1 MKEQKQK
8 GIILTC
14 IVLVVYLVFLCWLI
28 LFKLADSPEKIP
40 SMRGIN
46 LIPFYYDQL
55 AGSRFQLNEILYN
68 VFVFI
73 PVGFF
78 FSALGKKKIV
88 SGIMYSAL
96 LSLCFEVLQWCFSL
110 GASDIT
116 DLITNIAGGALGASI
131 FLVLEKL
138 LKGKEVIVVSIIG
151 AILEV
156 LLICLMIFLIIL

>member
-1 MKEQKQK
+1 MKKQK
-8 GIILTC
+8 GIILAY
-14 IVLVVYLVFLCWLI
+14 IVFVVYLVFLCWLI

-68 VFVFI
+68 VFIFV

-78 FSALGKKKIV
+78 FSALGKKKVI

-96 LSLCFEVLQWCFSL
+96 LSFGFEVLQWIFSL
-110 GASDIT
+110 GSSDIT
-116 DLITNIAGGALGASI
+116 DLITNIAGGALGAGL
-131 FLVLEKL
+131 FFVLGKL
-138 LKGKEVIVVSIIG
+138 FKGKEVIAVSIIG
-151 AILEV
+151 AILEL
-156 LLICLMIFLIIL
+156 LLISLMIILIIS

>member
-1 MKEQKQK
+1 MKKQK
-8 GIILTC
+8 GIILAY
-14 IVLVVYLVFLCWLI
+14 IVFVVYLFFLCWLI

-68 VFVFI
+68 VFIFV

-78 FSALGKKKIV
+78 FSALGKKMII

-96 LSLCFEVLQWCFSL
+96 LSFGFEVLQWCFSL

-116 DLITNIAGGALGASI
+116 DLITNIAGGALGAGL
-131 FLVLEKL
+131 FFVLGKL
-138 LKGKEVIVVSIIG
+138 FKGKEVIAVSIIG
-151 AILEV
+151 AILEL
-156 LLICLMIFLIIL
+156 LLISLMIILIIS

>member
-1 MKEQKQK
+1 MKKQK
-8 GIILTC
+8 GIILAY
-14 IVLVVYLVFLCWLI
+14 IVFIVYLVFLCWLI

-78 FSALGKKKIV
+78 FSALGKKKVIY
-88 SGIMYSAL
+88 GIMYSAL
-96 LSLCFEVLQWCFSL
+96 LSFGFEVLQWCFSL

-116 DLITNIAGGALGASI
+116 DLITNIAGGALGAGL
-131 FLVLEKL
+131 FFVLGKL
-138 LKGKEVIVVSIIG
+138 LKGKEVIAVSIIG
-151 AILEV
+151 AILEL
-156 LLICLMIFLIIL
+156 LLISLMIILIIS

>member
-8 GIILTC
+8 GIILTY

-28 LFKLADSPEKIP
+28 LFKLADNPEKIP

-46 LIPFYYDQL
+46 LIPFHYDQL
-55 AGSRFQLNEILYN
+55 AGSRFQLNEVLYN
-68 VFVFI
+68 VFVFV

-116 DLITNIAGGALGASI
+116 DLITNIAEGTLGAGI
-131 FLVLEKL
+131 FLVLGKL
-138 LKGKEVIVVSIIG
+138 LKGKEIIVVSIIG
-151 AILEV
+151 AVLEV
-156 LLICLMIFLIIL
+156 LLICLMIFLIIS

>member
-46 LIPFYYDQL
+46 LIPFHYDQL
-55 AGSRFQLNEILYN
+55 AGSRFQLNEVLYN
-68 VFVFI
+68 VFVFV

>member
-8 GIILTC
+8 GIILTY

-46 LIPFYYDQL
+46 LIPFHYDQL
-55 AGSRFQLNEILYN
+55 AGSRFQLNEVLYN
-68 VFVFI
+68 VFVFV

-78 FSALGKKKIV
+78 FSALGKKKII

-116 DLITNIAGGALGASI
+116 DLITNIAGGALGVSI

-156 LLICLMIFLIIL
+156 LLICLLILLVGL